1 LNSFRSPLYINGGA
15 LASAGFEYNAA
26 ASTNGAVFNSTPVT
40 ANIDGDLNINGGA
53 TLTVDT
59 YDPIA
64 GEGNGARD
72 INFATD
78 SVDVDFAN
86 PDDPN
91 NEVPIVTGNI
101 NWGGNSQLVTNSGG
115 YAGGALNIA
124 RVAFNLYGNLG
135 SVVTYNSGA
144 SLTVNY
150 ATSVNVGKT
159 LPPGTGSVLTTVAN
173 AIDPF
178 TDSNVYNNPTSSDT
192 THSLSADVYGTLDY
206 AARTGGTDITGVA
219 DTGIKIY
226 RLSALG
232 IEAGG
237 KVMLDDAANNGDPNA
252 HADRTLLVLGSLN
265 FGSPVLSIA
274 NPDIRVANG
283 GLDITDNDVL
293 VHNGSLT
300 GLTTQ
305 LQAGLNYVSG
315 IYSSV
320 ASLSNG
326 TAVGI
331 VDPTYYGFNDAAPPT
346 TFDGMS
352 LASGD
357 ILIKYTYLGDL
368 NLDGVVNTADLA
380 MMGKVPTTGTDAGVI
395 SWFDGDL
402 NYDGKIN
409 QDDYALFMLGNAR
422 QGASLASVPEPAMI
436 SLLALPLLAGLRRRR
451 I

>member
-1 LNSFRSPLYINGGA
+1 
-15 LASAGFEYNAA
+15 
-26 ASTNGAVFNSTPVT
+26 
-40 ANIDGDLNINGGA
+40 
-53 TLTVDT
+53 
-59 YDPIA
+59 
-64 GEGNGARD
+64 
-72 INFATD
+72 
-78 SVDVDFAN
+78 
-86 PDDPN
+86 
-91 NEVPIVTGNI
+91 
-101 NWGGNSQLVTNSGG
+101 
-115 YAGGALNIA
+115 
-124 RVAFNLYGNLG
+124 
-135 SVVTYNSGA
+135 
-144 SLTVNY
+144 
-150 ATSVNVGKT
+150 
-159 LPPGTGSVLTTVAN
+159 
-173 AIDPF
+173 
-178 TDSNVYNNPTSSDT
+178 
-192 THSLSADVYGTLDY
+192 
-206 AARTGGTDITGVA
+206 
-219 DTGIKIY
+219 
-226 RLSALG
+226 
-232 IEAGG
+232 
-237 KVMLDDAANNGDPNA
+237 
-252 HADRTLLVLGSLN
+252 
-265 FGSPVLSIA
+265 
-274 NPDIRVANG
+274 
-283 GLDITDNDVL
+283 LDITDNDVL